1 MFRSLKHDDASS
13 TYFIGPDAD
22 GVAYWQ
28 HQTERHGE
36 HRRSVIS
43 LTVAIG
49 AILLLALVVDPVL
62 AWCAAF
68 LIPFLG
74 IQWWLAR
81 RTRPTMKF
89 PDFRSPDPVDV
100 PLDRD

>member
-1 MFRSLKHDDASS
+1 M
-13 TYFIGPDAD
+13 
-22 GVAYWQ
+22 
-28 HQTERHGE
+28 
-36 HRRSVIS
+36 IS

-49 AILLLALVVDPVL
+49 AILLLALVVHPVL

-81 RTRPTMKF
+81 RTRSTTKI
-89 PDFRSPDPVDV
+89 PDFRPREPVDV

>member
-1 MFRSLKHDDASS
+1 VFRSLKHDDASS
-13 TYFIGPDAD
+13 TYFIGPDPD

-28 HQTERHGE
+28 HQTERHDE
-36 HRRSVIS
+36 HRRSMIS

-49 AILLLALVVDPVL
+49 AILLLALVIDPVL

-81 RTRPTMKF
+81 RSRPTSKI
-89 PDFRSPDPVDV
+89 PDYRPPGTADV
-100 PLDRD
+100 PLESD